1 MLNILMKA
9 GCYIAII
16 ILGIVLRRI
25 GFFKESD
32 FHVLSKIVIRIT
44 LPAALIVNA
53 ATREFNPGLLV
64 LFLHGSGY
72 RRPAALCRPAG

>member
-1 MLNILMKA
+1 MLNILTKA

-16 ILGIVLRRI
+16 ILGILLRKI

-32 FHVLSKIVIRIT
+32 FSVLSKIVIRVT

-53 ATREFNPGLLV
+53 ATRELTP
-64 LFLHGSGY
+64 S
-72 RRPAALCRPAG
+72 C